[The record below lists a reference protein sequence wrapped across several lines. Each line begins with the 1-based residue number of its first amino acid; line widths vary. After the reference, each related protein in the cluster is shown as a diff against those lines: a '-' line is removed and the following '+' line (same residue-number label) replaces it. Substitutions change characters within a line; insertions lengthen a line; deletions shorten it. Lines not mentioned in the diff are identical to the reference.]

1 MKRRAAGHWQD
12 DGKTSATGAKPPDE
26 LAGSVRDSKPRTLEG
41 LARAL
46 EPRVPNELLRRPRPL
61 IEPKGKRKGL
71 EPSKAAFPPGAAT
84 EALDAK
90 ARGSNIVD
98 PLVST
103 FTHYLRV
110 ERGLSNNTMLA
121 YKQDMQ
127 RFSEFMNERQVAL
140 RDVTRSDVVD
150 FLCMLYKRGLNGR
163 SVARYQATIR
173 NFFRFCVTEG
183 VIKEDPVSTIDSPRI
198 RPGLPHFLSVEDVEH
213 LLAQPDT
220 ATPVGLRDKAMI
232 ELLYSTG
239 LRVSELCALCV
250 GDIQMNSGSL
260 RCIGK
265 GNKERVVPVGRKAL
279 GVVQRYLDDSRPKM
293 LRRGAT
299 PYLFLN
305 KYGGKIGRIQVW
317 QLLRDYGEKASLRE
331 PLSPHMLRHSFATHL
346 LDGGADLRSVQI
358 MLGHSDI
365 TTTQI
370 YTHVVEE
377 RLKQVYKAH
386 HPRA

>member
-1 MKRRAAGHWQD
+1 MKSGTPGHWRD
-12 DGKTSATGAKPPDE
+12 EGKI
-26 LAGSVRDSKPRTLEG
+26 EG
-41 LARAL
+41 LTRTL
-46 EPRVPNELLRRPRPL
+46 EPRVPNELLRRPRPGT
-61 IEPKGKRKGL
+61 EPKRNGKRSRSSKISS
-71 EPSKAAFPPGAAT
+71 PSATAT
-84 EALDAK
+84 EEP
-90 ARGSNIVD
+90 ARKTAASKTVD

-110 ERGLSNNTMLA
+110 EKGLSNNTMLA

-127 RFSEFMNERQVAL
+127 RFAGFMNEQQVAL
-140 RDVTRSDVVD
+140 KDVTRSDVVD
-150 FLCMLYKRGLNGR
+150 FLCALYQGGLNGR

-173 NFFRFCVTEG
+173 NFYRFCVTEG
-183 VIKEDPVSTIDSPRI
+183 VIKEDPVATIDSPKI
-198 RPGLPHFLSVEDVEH
+198 RPGLPHFLSVADVER
-213 LLAQPDT
+213 LLAQPDGS
-220 ATPVGLRDKAMI
+220 TPIGLRDKAMI
-232 ELLYSTG
+232 EVLYSTG
-239 LRVSELCALCV
+239 LRVSELCALRV
-250 GDIQMNSGSL
+250 ADIQMNSGSL

-279 GVVQRYLDDSRPKM
+279 GIVQQYLNESRPKM
-293 LRRGAT
+293 LRQSAS

-305 KYGGKIGRIQVW
+305 KFGSKIGRIQVW
-317 QLLRDYGEKASLRE
+317 QLLRNYGEKAGLRE